1 MPYTK
6 PYTYVDGTILGSTDQ
21 NSNDYSAKKYI
32 NQDVVASDISAN
44 ILGLDNFQRGEL
56 NPIINHHQ
64 FTTGEVFGRFN
75 DNLTSSRSYFT
86 SETKANDQT
95 ASTSVQYQPIFET
108 GDTVILERD
117 GTVFITLGM
126 AVISEANDIET
137 KGKWDSLV
145 ILAYESGNTVT
156 YLTQT
161 SSYTFEETATVAS
174 AGVKDP
180 GSFNW
185 AWTDQDEEQNR
196 RWIGWE
202 YMVTL
207 SAGTYRF
214 YTVVNPK
221 VEQGFAGSRSYTLE
235 VFYT

>member
-6 PYTYVDGTILGSTDQ
+6 PYTYVDGTILSSTDQ
-21 NSNDYSAKKYI
+21 DSNDYSAKKWI
-32 NQDVVASDISAN
+32 NQDILMSDFTAN
-44 ILGLDNFQRGEL
+44 SLGWDNFQRGEL
-56 NPIINHHQ
+56 NPINNHHQ

-75 DNLTSSRSYFT
+75 DNTTYARSYFT
-86 SETKANDQT
+86 SETKANAQT
-95 ASTSVQYQPIFET
+95 SSTSIQYQPIFET
-108 GDTVILERD
+108 GDTVILEKD

-126 AVISEANDIET
+126 AIISEANDVEP

-145 ILAYESGNTVT
+145 ILAYESGNITT
-156 YLTQT
+156 YLSATNA
-161 SSYTFEETATVAS
+161 YTFEETTLAAS

-180 GSFNW
+180 GSYNW
-185 AWTDQDEEQNR
+185 TWTAQDEEQNR

-214 YTVVNPK
+214 YVVTNPK
-221 VEQGFAGSRSYTLE
+221 VEQGFAASRSYSLE
-235 VFYT
+235 IFYT